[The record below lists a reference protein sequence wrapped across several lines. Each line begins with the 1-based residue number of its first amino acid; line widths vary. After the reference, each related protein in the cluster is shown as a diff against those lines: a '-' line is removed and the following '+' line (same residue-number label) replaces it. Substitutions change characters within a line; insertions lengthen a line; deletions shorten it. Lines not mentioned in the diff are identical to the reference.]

1 MFHRCLAVILGIL
14 LTAPQTLAQVPVSPE
29 SPSGPLA
36 SNPRPAEFRISD
48 RVILVRD
55 ERMVQTHFTM
65 VVHAGCLDE
74 EPDCRGVAHYLEH
87 LLLAGRNPDHTESAS
102 RFFSDGYANGWT
114 SHKATAYVH
123 RIAPRR
129 AEQGGPM
136 ADLERLFAFYANR
149 LRGFEVSAA
158 DVVRERNIVLQ
169 EYQLRSG
176 NNPFGRFD
184 IQIDKELFP
193 RHSLGRSVI
202 GSPETIAAL
211 TLEQAQR
218 FHASWYRP
226 DNITVVVAGNLDP
239 EEVRAVTART
249 FGTLESRSSPR
260 PGREVPEIEPTRSS
274 LALTDAQVKRRTVR
288 YTKLVRIPEET
299 RNIRNARMLL
309 ADFLASRLAGS
320 PNDVLV
326 EGRSVTDRVGA
337 GVIRHLPGLYE
348 IWLSAEPTPD
358 TGSEQLAEA
367 MRSYLDGLASRGSF
381 DTATL
386 ERLKRRFAADV
397 ATTNQSGEQISNRV
411 VEWVANG
418 DPYDSLADY
427 PQRVAAVSAD
437 DVTHLLTLLAGPG
450 REVTGILL
458 PETTVDRRVP

>member
-1 MFHRCLAVILGIL
+1 
-14 LTAPQTLAQVPVSPE
+14 
-29 SPSGPLA
+29 
-36 SNPRPAEFRISD
+36 
-48 RVILVRD
+48 
-55 ERMVQTHFTM
+55 
-65 VVHAGCLDE
+65 
-74 EPDCRGVAHYLEH
+74 
-87 LLLAGRNPDHTESAS
+87 
-102 RFFSDGYANGWT
+102 
-114 SHKATAYVH
+114 
-123 RIAPRR
+123 
-129 AEQGGPM
+129 
-136 ADLERLFAFYANR
+136 
-149 LRGFEVSAA
+149 
-158 DVVRERNIVLQ
+158 
-169 EYQLRSG
+169 
-176 NNPFGRFD
+176 
-184 IQIDKELFP
+184 
-193 RHSLGRSVI
+193 
-202 GSPETIAAL
+202 
-211 TLEQAQR
+211 
-218 FHASWYRP
+218 
-226 DNITVVVAGNLDP
+226 
-239 EEVRAVTART
+239 
-249 FGTLESRSSPR
+249 
-260 PGREVPEIEPTRSS
+260 
-274 LALTDAQVKRRTVR
+274 
-288 YTKLVRIPEET
+288 
-299 RNIRNARMLL
+299 MLL

-358 TGSEQLAEA
+358 TRPEQMAEA
-367 MRSYLDGLASRGSF
+367 MRSYLDGLTSRGSF